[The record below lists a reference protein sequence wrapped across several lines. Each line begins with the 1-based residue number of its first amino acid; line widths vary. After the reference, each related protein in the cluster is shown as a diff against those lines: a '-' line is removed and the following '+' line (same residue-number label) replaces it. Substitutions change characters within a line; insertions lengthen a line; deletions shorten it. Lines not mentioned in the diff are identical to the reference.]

1 MGLSYKVI
9 SVYITLTYTFR
20 SKQVNY
26 TIPIVN
32 DSTPQDILVH
42 ESKNLIFSE
51 KAKKMVKVAQNKK
64 KKAVETI

>member
-32 DSTPQDILVH
+32 DSTP
-42 ESKNLIFSE
+42 
-51 KAKKMVKVAQNKK
+51 
-64 KKAVETI
+64 